1 VLNATAYRYLT
12 ERVSRRDRRT
22 ASVPAAPEPDDT
34 PDTRLDVAKLNL
46 AVTVAMHVLGNA
58 SPAGIVPLSAA
69 EVAHRAGIRPSDLT
83 NLRRYG
89 QQPPRR
95 VYHALLAWLHISAA
109 LLERD
114 DPEDPPA
121 RAVA

>member
-1 VLNATAYRYLT
+1 
-12 ERVSRRDRRT
+12 
-22 ASVPAAPEPDDT
+22 VPAPEPDDT
-34 PDTRLDVAKLNL
+34 PDDSRLDVAKLNL
-46 AVTVAMHVLGNA
+46 AVTVAMHVLGA
-58 SPAGIVPLSAA
+58 TSAAGVVPLSAA

-89 QQPPRR
+89 HQPPRR

-114 DPEDPPA
+114 ADDPAA